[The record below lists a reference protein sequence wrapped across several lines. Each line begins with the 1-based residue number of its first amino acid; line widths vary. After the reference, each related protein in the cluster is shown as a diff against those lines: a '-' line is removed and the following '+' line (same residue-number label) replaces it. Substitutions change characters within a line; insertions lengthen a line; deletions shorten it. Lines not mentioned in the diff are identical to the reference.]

1 MKSDLDASVQSKID
15 AQDNLAQN
23 AEDATVTLV
32 TDLLNRIT
40 TEKTSLL
47 NRLSDSTNTHLSDSE
62 DYLTDQVSSARL
74 YPFNLLKIQITQK
87 WFFDSSEINKNFD
100 AAKKNISEEIEAGK
114 SNSLA
119 QARFTI
125 RFFLF
130 GPDKQTPLNQQ
141 VKEYFKNII
150 KYYKKSKMLNNY
162 FEMNT

>member
-1 MKSDLDASVQSKID
+1 MKASWTHESDATAWELIKGFRDNFISLFLALKSDLDASVQSKID

-47 NRLSDSTNTHLSDSE
+47 NRLSDPTNTHLSDSE

-87 WFFDSSEINKNFD
+87 
-100 AAKKNISEEIEAGK
+100 
-114 SNSLA
+114 
-119 QARFTI
+119 
-125 RFFLF
+125 
-130 GPDKQTPLNQQ
+130 
-141 VKEYFKNII
+141 
-150 KYYKKSKMLNNY
+150 
-162 FEMNT
+162 